1 MLSMLCLGNTILHKL
16 TTEDSQMALR
26 VDLTD
31 WDGSTSYAEFDDF
44 RVGSETEK
52 FKLISVGRYRGT
64 AGQ

>member
-1 MLSMLCLGNTILHKL
+1 MV
-16 TTEDSQMALR
+16 LR

-44 RVGSETEK
+44 RVGSEEEK